1 MEAIASLPKRLR
13 VTERISAATPQ
24 CNATFGAPWQRLNF
38 LPEPHL
44 WQFSPPMARDEILR
58 AAFHLTH
65 ELGAWALAAL
75 TVSHA
80 AAALLHH
87 FVLRD
92 DVLECMTPVIQ
103 RHVPG
108 RNSQLAISF
117 QPETHSG
124 NKSDPLAILL
134 ARHSNAP

>member
-1 MEAIASLPKRLR
+1 VNTGFKLLLGQP
-13 VTERISAATPQ
+13 VTGLLTTLLSSRP
-24 CNATFGAPWQRLNF
+24 FGLF
-38 LPEPHL
+38 L

-58 AAFHLTH
+58 AVFHLAH

-80 AAALLHH
+80 AAALFHH

-92 DVLECMTPVIQ
+92 DVLECMAPVIR
-103 RHVPG
+103 RHVRG
-108 RNSQLAISF
+108 RRSQLAISF

-124 NKSDPLAILL
+124 NKSDPLAISQ
-134 ARHSNAP
+134 ARHSDAP